1 MVCKYCSFTLL
12 IRNKIMKD
20 NDLDAFEK
28 WLEIEFGEEVDKSKA
43 WLYEKSI
50 FRFACEYKHKE
61 IEDLY
66 KHLKHEHDLY
76 RKHLKVYEDEIL
88 EYKEAARSEAEEV
101 NRLQFENKKLREAL
115 EFYANYDN
123 WKFEGNSA
131 CVIYMDGEPYP
142 SHINGRAIRGFEELR
157 VSGKRAR
164 EALKE
169 ITTN

>member
-1 MVCKYCSFTLL
+1 M
-12 IRNKIMKD
+12 NDKD
-20 NDLDAFEK
+20 LEAFYK
-28 WLEIEFGEEVDKSKA
+28 WVEIEFGEIQDHQRA
-43 WLYEKSI
+43 YMYEKSI
-50 FRFACEYKHKE
+50 FRNACEYKQKE

-101 NRLQFENKKLREAL
+101 NRLQTENKKLREVL
-115 EFYANYDN
+115 DFYADYNN
-123 WKFEGNSA
+123 WKFEDNSA

-164 EALKE
+164 EVLKE
-169 ITTN
+169 ITITTN